1 MSLLCALVIKVVV
14 VVKMSVQSICDSL
27 GKWIKDLPILST
39 LVDDESFV
47 NRYWDAAQNSWK
59 KASCNELLLHVS
71 VLLFHLMREQQRYL
85 SHIGIDFSHATEKL
99 LSFIKECLLGSKDA
113 GCLQKLDEYESVG
126 ELFTAFISVVRKL
139 STAKNEGDGNLYFA
153 CSNAWAFVKVSK
165 LCRYVLILLGH
176 NVMQ

>member
-1 MSLLCALVIKVVV
+1 MIKIVV

-59 KASCNELLLHVS
+59 KVSCNEILLHVS
-71 VLLFHLMREQQRYL
+71 VLLFHLMQEQQRYL

-99 LSFIKECLLGSKDA
+99 LSFIKECLLGGKDA